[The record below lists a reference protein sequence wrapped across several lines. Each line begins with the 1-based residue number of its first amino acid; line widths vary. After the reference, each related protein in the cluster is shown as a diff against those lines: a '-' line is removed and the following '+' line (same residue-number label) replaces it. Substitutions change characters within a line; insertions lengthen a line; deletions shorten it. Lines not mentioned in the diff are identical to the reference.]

1 MKALVLQASNQL
13 EFLDWPSPEP
23 GPGDVLVRVKAC
35 GICGSDV
42 HGLDGSTGRRQPP
55 VIMGHEASG
64 VIAGAGSGVKGW
76 SQADRVTFD
85 STFYCGT
92 CSSCCQ
98 GRINLCEQRR
108 VLGVSCDD
116 YRHHGA
122 FAEYV
127 AVPAHLLHRLPDAV
141 TFEQAA
147 MVEPMSVALHAVRRS
162 DLRGGETAV
171 VIGAGMVGMFVVQC
185 LRALGYERVIA
196 VDIDRDRL
204 ELAAKLGASLTLD
217 AEDLGEQIADY
228 TQGRGADLA
237 FEVVG
242 VTSTLQTAIECV
254 TRGGRIVLV
263 GNIAPRVELP
273 LQEVVTGELTLVG
286 TCASA
291 GEIPECL
298 ELLASGRVDADALC
312 SAAAPLSDGASWF
325 QRIIDKEPGLMK
337 VILKP

>member
-23 GPGDVLVRVKAC
+23 GPGEVLVRVKAC

-55 VIMGHEASG
+55 IIMGHEASG
-64 VIAGAGSGVKGW
+64 VIAGTGSTVKGW
-76 SQADRVTFD
+76 SKADRVTFD
-85 STFYCGT
+85 STFYCGA
-92 CSSCCQ
+92 CSPCRQ

-108 VLGVSCDD
+108 VLGVSCDE

-162 DLRGGETAV
+162 DLRGGETAA
-171 VIGAGMVGMFVVQC
+171 VIGVGMVGMLVVQC
-185 LRALGYERVIA
+185 LRALGCERVIA
-196 VDIDRDRL
+196 IDIDRDRL
-204 ELAAKLGASLTLD
+204 ELAGKLGASLTLD

-254 TRGGRIVLV
+254 SRGGRIVLV
-263 GNIAPRVELP
+263 GNIEPRVELP
-273 LQEVVTGELTLVG
+273 LQDVVTGELTLVG

-298 ELLASGRVDADALC
+298 DLLASGRVDADALR
-312 SAAAPLSDGASWF
+312 SAVAPLSDGASWF